1 MSFHGVPERYVAL
14 GDPYRDQC
22 QRTASLLAQRLGSR
36 RRRVERVVP
45 VAIRPGTL
53 AAAIHQRSARG
64 LPKRGVNSVSVICP
78 GFAADCLETL
88 EEIGME
94 NRDVFLAAGGEQYH
108 YIAALNARA
117 DHVAALS
124 CAGIARAARDARR
137 ECREGNLRMLWLKA
151 FHIIGVVS
159 WFAALLYLPRL
170 FVYHAQIQGAS
181 IDDDAGNARFKIM
194 ERKLFMIMTI
204 GALRWRPVSA
214 WQCSRLAPDYL
225 LMRWL
230 HVKLALVLVLVG
242 YHGACFALLQQ
253 FAADRNSHSER
264 WYRLFN
270 EVPALLLIAIVIL
283 VVVKPF

>member
-1 MSFHGVPERYVAL
+1 
-14 GDPYRDQC
+14 
-22 QRTASLLAQRLGSR
+22 
-36 RRRVERVVP
+36 
-45 VAIRPGTL
+45 
-53 AAAIHQRSARG
+53 
-64 LPKRGVNSVSVICP
+64 
-78 GFAADCLETL
+78 
-88 EEIGME
+88 
-94 NRDVFLAAGGEQYH
+94 
-108 YIAALNARA
+108 
-117 DHVAALS
+117 
-124 CAGIARAARDARR
+124 
-137 ECREGNLRMLWLKA
+137 MLWLKA

-170 FVYHAQIQGAS
+170 FVYHSQIQGNQHAS

-204 GALRWRPVSA
+204 GAVIATGFGVGMLS
-214 WQCSRLAPDYL
+214 LAPDYL

-242 YHGACFALLQQ
+242 YHGACFALVQQ

-270 EVPALLLIAIVIL
+270 EVPALLLIGIVIL